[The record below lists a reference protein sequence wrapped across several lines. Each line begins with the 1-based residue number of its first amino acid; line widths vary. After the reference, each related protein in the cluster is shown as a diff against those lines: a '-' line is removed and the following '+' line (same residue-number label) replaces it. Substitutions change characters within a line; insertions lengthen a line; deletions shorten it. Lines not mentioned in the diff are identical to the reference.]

1 MAKTAKMLKPT
12 ENRLAKKRA
21 PPSKNAA
28 IVRTVP
34 VNRESVVSFNF
45 FSFIIIT
52 MMEQETF
59 FLFCSSLKIYL
70 FIGFNEVYDT
80 FYDFN
85 FIP

>member
-34 VNRESVVSFNF
+34 VNREWAKLSVSISFLLL
-45 FSFIIIT
+45 T

-70 FIGFNEVYDT
+70 FIDKKL
-80 FYDFN
+80 DSRLK
-85 FIP
+85 

>member
-34 VNRESVVSFNF
+34 VNREWAKLSVSIFLLL
-45 FSFIIIT
+45 T

-70 FIGFNEVYDT
+70 FIDKKLIGLKASMRYDT
-80 FYDFN
+80 F
-85 FIP
+85 

>member
-34 VNRESVVSFNF
+34 STKRKIVNPMIRDPTTNARKQNIGKLHIATTAMIKRVDPG
-45 FSFIIIT
+45 FS
-52 MMEQETF
+52 
-59 FLFCSSLKIYL
+59 C
-70 FIGFNEVYDT
+70 
-80 FYDFN
+80 
-85 FIP
+85 P

>member
-34 VNRESVVSFNF
+34 VNKESAKLSVSI
-45 FSFIIIT
+45 SF
-52 MMEQETF
+52 
-59 FLFCSSLKIYL
+59 LSL
-70 FIGFNEVYDT
+70 
-80 FYDFN
+80 
-85 FIP
+85 

>member
-34 VNRESVVSFNF
+34 VNREWAKLSVSISFLLL
-45 FSFIIIT
+45 T
-52 MMEQETF
+52 MMEQDTF
-59 FLFCSSLKIYL
+59 FLFSLKIYL
-70 FIGFNEVYDT
+70 FIDKKL
-80 FYDFN
+80 D
-85 FIP
+85 

>member
-21 PPSKNAA
+21 PPSTNAA

-34 VNRESVVSFNF
+34 VNKEWVKLSVSISFLLL
-45 FSFIIIT
+45 T

-70 FIGFNEVYDT
+70 FIDKKL
-80 FYDFN
+80 DSRLK
-85 FIP
+85 

>member
-12 ENRLAKKRA
+12 ENRPAKKRA

-34 VNRESVVSFNF
+34 VNREWVKLSVSISFLLL
-45 FSFIIIT
+45 T

-59 FLFCSSLKIYL
+59 FSSVALLRFTCLLTKNWTQ
-70 FIGFNEVYDT
+70 GFNEV
-80 FYDFN
+80 
-85 FIP
+85 

>member
-34 VNRESVVSFNF
+34 VNREWAKLSVSVFLLL
-45 FSFIIIT
+45 T

-59 FLFCSSLKIYL
+59 FLFCSSLKIYF
-70 FIGFNEVYDT
+70 FIDKKL
-80 FYDFN
+80 DSRLQ
-85 FIP
+85 

>member
-34 VNRESVVSFNF
+34 VNREWAKLSVSIFLLL
-45 FSFIIIT
+45 T

-59 FLFCSSLKIYL
+59 FLFCSSLKIFL
-70 FIGFNEVYDT
+70 FIDKRL
-80 FYDFN
+80 DS
-85 FIP
+85 ILQ